1 MDRIREKMKSLQ
13 TEADTAQTEV
23 EKLTAK
29 IQELEQD
36 NQSKDEE
43 IATLST
49 RHQELEEQ
57 VEETEKLVR
66 EVKRL
71 FNEDDIQAGHYERR
85 AQALQADCDQ
95 WEAKYNDM
103 AAKHA
108 ELQKNLD
115 SLLGEMGEI

>member
-1 MDRIREKMKSLQ
+1 MKALQ
-13 TEADTAQTEV
+13 TEADEAQTEV

-43 IATLST
+43 IAALST

-66 EVKRL
+66 EVKKL
-71 FNEDDIQAGHYERR
+71 LNEDDIQAGHYERR
-85 AQALQADCDQ
+85 AQALQADSDK

-115 SLLGEMGEI
+115 SLLSEMGEV

>member
-1 MDRIREKMKSLQ
+1 MCRSIHWILMELPPPR
-13 TEADTAQTEV
+13 ADE
-23 EKLTAK
+23 
-29 IQELEQD
+29 
-36 NQSKDEE
+36 
-43 IATLST
+43 T
-49 RHQELEEQ
+49 R
-57 VEETEKLVR
+57 
-66 EVKRL
+66 

-115 SLLGEMGEI
+115 SLLGEMGDV

>member
-1 MDRIREKMKSLQ
+1 MKSLQ
-13 TEADTAQTEV
+13 TEADTAQAEV

-49 RHQELEEQ
+49 RHQMLEEQ
-57 VEETEKLVR
+57 VEETEILVR
-66 EVKRL
+66 ETR

-95 WEAKYNDM
+95 WEAKYNNM

-108 ELQKNLD
+108 ELQKKLD
-115 SLLGEMGEI
+115 SLLGEMGEV

>member
-1 MDRIREKMKSLQ
+1 MKSLQ

-49 RHQELEEQ
+49 RHQALEEQ

-115 SLLGEMGEI
+115 SLLGEMGEV

>member
-1 MDRIREKMKSLQ
+1 MDRVREKMKTLQ
-13 TEADTAQTEV
+13 TEADTAKTEV

-36 NQSKDEE
+36 NQNKDQE
-43 IATLST
+43 IAALTN
-49 RHQELEEQ
+49 RHQVLEEQ
-57 VEETEKLVR
+57 VEDTDKKVR
-66 EVKRL
+66 VMKQL
-71 FNEDDIQAGHYERR
+71 LNEDDIQAGHYERR

-115 SLLGEMGEI
+115 SLLGEMGDV